1 MQTLCIYKVY
11 MIQYLVQSC
20 IARMLEMRKISGDCL
35 HGIQEQQEINK
46 NLYFNDKQI
55 CAPRAY
61 THVYVL

>member
-1 MQTLCIYKVY
+1 

-61 THVYVL
+61 IHVYVL